1 MGEGGKLGVTKELKM
16 FFGEFE
22 YRIDEK
28 GRVPIPPRFRK
39 ELKDGVVLT
48 PGIEKCITA
57 YPLSEWKKLAATLTT
72 GSVTRSKLRKL
83 NRSFF
88 ATAFSLNIDGQGR
101 IALPIPL
108 RQSAGIEDEVII
120 VGANTYLELWNKEQW
135 EAEKAISQEQ
145 TWQIIE
151 SLEEH

>member
-1 MGEGGKLGVTKELKM
+1 M

-22 YRIDEK
+22 YKIDEK
-28 GRVPIPPRFRK
+28 GRVPIPPRFRR
-39 ELKDGVVLT
+39 ELKEGVVLT

-72 GSVTRSKLRKL
+72 GSVTRSKLRSL
-83 NRSFF
+83 NRAIF

-108 RQSAGIEDEVII
+108 RQYAGIEEEVVIA
-120 VGANTYLELWNKEQW
+120 GANNYLELWNKEQW
-135 EAEKAISQEQ
+135 GAEKAISQEQ

-151 SLEEH
+151 SLEKH